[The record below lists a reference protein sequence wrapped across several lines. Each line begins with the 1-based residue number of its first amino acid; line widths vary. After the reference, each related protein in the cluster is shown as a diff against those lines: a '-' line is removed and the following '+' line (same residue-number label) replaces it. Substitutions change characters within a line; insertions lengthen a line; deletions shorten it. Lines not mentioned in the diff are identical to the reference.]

1 MARIKGASAPPKGG
15 EHMKT
20 QITLLLT
27 TEMKEQAKKKAQSK
41 GLDLSN
47 YIRLLISEDLKK

>member
-1 MARIKGASAPPKGG
+1 MLLQCYYNYQGG

-27 TEMKEQAKKKAQSK
+27 PEMKEQAKKKAQSK

>member
-1 MARIKGASAPPKGG
+1 
-15 EHMKT
+15 MKT

-27 TEMKEQAKKKAQSK
+27 PEMKEQAKKKAQSK